1 MIKALENAQR
11 AFDLDEIPVGCI
23 IVKDN
28 QIISSSYN
36 QTVITKNCLAHAEII
51 AINQAIAF
59 LQTSRLDCCDIYI
72 TLEPCPMCL
81 TAISMAKI
89 QRIFYGAND
98 IKFGAIESNP
108 LFSFDN
114 LALFKPEIYSG
125 INAIESANLLSSFFA
140 KKR

>member
-1 MIKALENAQR
+1 MNKALENAQK
-11 AFDLDEIPVGCI
+11 AFDQDEVPVGCV

-28 QIISSSYN
+28 QIISSAYN
-36 QTVITKNCLAHAEII
+36 QTIIAKNCLAHAEIL
-51 AINQAIAF
+51 AINQAISS
-59 LQTSRLDCCDIYI
+59 LQTNRLNDCDIYI

-81 TAISMAKI
+81 TAISMTKI

-98 IKFGAIESNP
+98 PKFGAVESNP
-108 LFSFDN
+108 LFSFNN

-125 INAIESANLLSSFFA
+125 INANESANLLSSFFA